1 MTRPAHQVP
10 EAELAVLRV
19 LWERGEST
27 RRQITDELYPGGG
40 PSAYTTVQ
48 KLLERLA
55 NRKLVRRDGS
65 GERVTFS
72 ALVSRDELIS
82 RRLADVAEQLCGGSL
97 TPLLM
102 NLVST
107 QRLSDEELARLR
119 AAVRRLGRGR
129 DEPRS

>member
-1 MTRPAHQVP
+1 MTRPPHDVP
-10 EAELAVLRV
+10 EAELAVLRL
-19 LWERGEST
+19 LWERPELT

-55 NRKLVRRDGS
+55 KRGLVRRDGS
-65 GERVTFS
+65 GERVRFA
-72 ALVSRDELIS
+72 ALLSRDELIS

-102 NLVST
+102 NLVSAPA
-107 QRLSDEELARLR
+107 LGAEEL
-119 AAVRRLGRGR
+119 
-129 DEPRS
+129 